1 MVAGSTFFLLTAL
14 ALGLGTSSAQDDGGL
29 FHADLGPVAQGRI
42 DPIVNPGR
50 FAAHAHTI
58 FGASNFRNVLN
69 TPAEQHNAGCTS
81 ASFSVDKSNYW
92 IPTLYF
98 INSAG
103 KYEPVQA
110 HGGRA
115 YYLIRGDKNVAYPD
129 GFRVV
134 AGTANNRA
142 ADDVRKAGVGYHC
155 SEHANGPAKV
165 NLYLPNG
172 MFTSVGCEDMVT
184 RVTFPSC
191 GWANQSLDSWDHS
204 SHMTYPLNGP
214 QGDGLMYYDPFSG
227 KDCPASHPVKYPT
240 LNLEVYWRLT
250 KSQLSQWRS
259 GPDAINF
266 IWANG
271 DTHGTT
277 LHADFVFGWP
287 QDLFQKMAKGCSDAN
302 CAANEFKDITLTQ
315 NCRFQG
321 MLPDEDLGYINPL
334 DQLPGCNPRWDL
346 SQGDTKPSECPWFTH
361 EPGWTPPNAVIKVA
375 GGQNP
380 VALDLPGV
388 NLTRDSLMQ
397 YTKDKDVYTFQPVTD
412 VRHEFNNNPWINRW
426 WNGTQADIDANKVQD
441 TAVNKQ
447 PKVIDMGDSAAFDAI
462 LPTTAPVGQEQWATT
477 KEVGTF
483 TKWEYQMTPPAGGA
497 KAAAAPM
504 TTSSAGLPSGNVLAA
519 NPSGSAS
526 ATADAAVT
534 MATPSVVDAAASPSA
549 TSASTTSGSGTA
561 VAHPTGG
568 VAGTPS
574 VEPVAASANPS
585 AVGTP
590 LGSDPSS
597 SSSSSSGAA
606 APSAVG
612 TPIGSGSHVPVASP
626 PSDVGP
632 TATPSDSG
640 TPVGSGKPAVPTTAS
655 TTSPTAAAKPGRCRP
670 KHRRRHYRL

>member
-1 MVAGSTFFLLTAL
+1 MVAGSTFFLLSAL
-14 ALGLGTSSAQDDGGL
+14 ALGLGTTSAQDDGGL

-103 KYEPVQA
+103 KYEPVA
-110 HGGRA
+110 ARGGRA

-142 ADDVRKAGVGYHC
+142 VDDVRKAGVGYHC
-155 SEHANGPAKV
+155 SEHANGPAKF

-172 MFTSVGCEDMVT
+172 TFTSVGCEDMVT

-227 KDCPASHPVKYPT
+227 KDCPASHPIKYPT

-259 GPDAINF
+259 GPDALNF

-321 MLPDEDLGYINPL
+321 MLPDENLGYINPL

-346 SQGDTKPSECPWFTH
+346 SQGDTKPSECPWFKTD
-361 EPGWTPPNAVIKVA
+361 PGWTPPNAVIKVA

-388 NLTRDSLMQ
+388 NFTRESLMQ

-412 VRHEFNNNPWINRW
+412 VQHEFNNNPWFNRW

-447 PKVIDMGDSAAFDAI
+447 PKVIDMGDSAAFNAI
-462 LPTTAPVGQEQWATT
+462 SPTTAPVGPEQWATT

-504 TTSSAGLPSGNVLAA
+504 TTSSAALPSGNLAA
-519 NPSGSAS
+519 APSSGTSTS
-526 ATADAAVT
+526 TEAAMPVP
-534 MATPSVVDAAASPSA
+534 TPSVVDAAASPSS
-549 TSASTTSGSGTA
+549 SASSTSGSGTA
-561 VAHPTGG
+561 VAHPTGTGIPAPGTGGSNG
-568 VAGTPS
+568 VPRA
-574 VEPVAASANPS
+574 EPVLASVSVS

-590 LGSDPSS
+590 LAANPSS
-597 SSSSSSGAA
+597 SGTPVSPSSSPSSSGAV

-612 TPIGSGSHVPVASP
+612 TPIASAP
-626 PSDVGP
+626 PAGP
-632 TATPSDSG
+632 TATPSD
-640 TPVGSGKPAVPTTAS
+640 PPAVASGKPVAPGTPAAS
-655 TTSPTAAAKPGRCRP
+655 PKPGRCRP